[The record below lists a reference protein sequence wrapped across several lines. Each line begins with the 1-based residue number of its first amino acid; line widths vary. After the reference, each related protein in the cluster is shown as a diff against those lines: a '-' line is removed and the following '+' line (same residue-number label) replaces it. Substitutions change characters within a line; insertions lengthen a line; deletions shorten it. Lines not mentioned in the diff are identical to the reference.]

1 MNPIDVVITKINTFR
16 IYLYFFIAV
25 CMFVPKSIFS
35 QEPIPPKLI
44 IKSFNVNNIEQK
56 YDSVHKLKTTEN
68 NIRII
73 YEGIDLTFSGEVTYE
88 FKLKEANQWQSTKET
103 TLNLPALTPGSY
115 TFMLRAKI
123 PASKWSS
130 TEIIEFDI
138 QRPLYKQLWFIVFSL
153 TLIIGS
159 ISYLIYTR
167 NKNYLNKQRNELILQ
182 QKMNEMET
190 QAKQAMMNPH
200 FVFNALNSIQQYMQE
215 NDKQAV
221 NRYLTK
227 FSRLIRM
234 NLDLA
239 TRRYITLEEEFEKL
253 KLYLEIE
260 QLRFGDKLTFD
271 FSIEGNLEIDVINI
285 PSMILQ
291 PFVENAIWH
300 GIMPSVI
307 IGHIKVTAGSVNN
320 ERTLRLQVIDN
331 GIGIN
336 NSKNLSKARNHKS
349 LGMQITI
356 DRINLFSKQH
366 NAEGLVLVTENTE
379 SSGTIVTI
387 EMPLVYEKI
396 YSN

>member
-1 MNPIDVVITKINTFR
+1 MNPIYLTITKINTFR
-16 IYLYFFIAV
+16 LYLYFLVAV

-35 QEPIPPKLI
+35 QETIPPKLI
-44 IKSFNVNNIEQK
+44 IKSFNVNNIEHK
-56 YDSVHKLKTTEN
+56 YDSVHTLKTSEN

-73 YEGIDLTFSGEVTYE
+73 YEGIDLTFSGAVTYE
-88 FKLKEANQWQSTKET
+88 FKLKEANDWQMTKET
-103 TLNLPALTPGSY
+103 TLNLPALTSGSY

-123 PASKWSS
+123 PASQWSP
-130 TEIIEFDI
+130 TETIEFDI
-138 QRPLYKQLWFIVFSL
+138 QKPLYKQLWFIVFSL

-215 NDKQAV
+215 NDKLAV

-239 TRRYITLEEEFEKL
+239 TKRYITLEEEFEKL

-260 QLRFGDKLTFD
+260 QLRFGEKLTFD

-300 GIMPSVI
+300 GIMPSII
-307 IGHIKVTAGSVNN
+307 IGHIKVIAGSVNN
-320 ERTLRLQVIDN
+320 EKTLRLQIIDN
-331 GIGIN
+331 GIGITN
-336 NSKNLSKARNHKS
+336 AKNLSKVKDHKS

-366 NAEGLVLVTENTE
+366 NAKGLVIVTENTE
-379 SSGTIVTI
+379 HSGTIVTI
-387 EMPLVYEKI
+387 EMPLVYEK
-396 YSN
+396 